1 MGNGRAHDGPMM
13 GLWRIKPGIQD
24 IISPN
29 KVAELTSQTEYFQ
42 FLEECAEID
51 ALACVKFH
59 AEWCKS
65 CQAFG
70 VKFSRL
76 STRSPSSVRYASLEF
91 GSNPNLCRSLGVT
104 HLPSVQFY
112 DGGRGKLES
121 FSCSPK
127 NFAKVKD
134 AVERLVDEKEK
145 DALGE

>member
-1 MGNGRAHDGPMM
+1 M
-13 GLWRIKPGIQD
+13 
-24 IISPN
+24 
-29 KVAELTSQTEYFQ
+29 LTTLSS
-42 FLEECAEID
+42 
-51 ALACVKFH
+51 H
-59 AEWCKS
+59 RS

-76 STRSPSSVRYASLEF
+76 STRSPPHVRYASLEF

-112 DGGRGKLES
+112 DGGRGKVDS

-134 AVERLVDEKEK
+134 AVERLLEEKE
-145 DALGE
+145 GERAAGGEN